1 MREHRKRRTQA
12 ERTEASDN
20 AMYKA
25 AVALIARDGPSKMT
39 LSELGKTAGFS
50 GALVSYR
57 FGSKSNMLQA
67 TAKRILQL
75 WRERMIE
82 PALHAEP
89 GLDNVKRMTQI
100 YLAAVK
106 ARSDIML
113 AQYRLMHESYTGF
126 TELRPIFEASDEQSR
141 EEIVAQLKHAQMTGE
156 IDPDLD
162 LAAFALSFV
171 GTQHGIAT
179 QYFIN
184 PNAMDLD
191 RVYRSLEYQLDVL
204 RIDQKS

>member
-1 MREHRKRRTQA
+1 MSGNKKRRTQA

-25 AVALIARDGPSKMT
+25 AVTLIARDGPSKMT
-39 LSELGKTAGFS
+39 LSALGKTAGFS

-82 PALHAEP
+82 PALHSEP
-89 GLDNVKRMTQI
+89 GLDNVKRMAQI
-100 YLAAVK
+100 YLSAVK

-113 AQYRLMHESYTGF
+113 AQYRLMHESYTAF

-141 EEIVAQLKHAQMTGE
+141 AEIVMQLKHAQLNGK
-156 IDPDLD
+156 IDPALD
-162 LAAFALSFV
+162 LEAFALSFV

-184 PNAMDLD
+184 PDAMDLD
-191 RVYRSLEYQLDVL
+191 RVSRSLEYQIDIL
-204 RIDQKS
+204 RVDQKQ